1 MKTKSLSYRSPP
13 LSLMLAIF
21 QVASSGFLG
30 ILFCAVFLISR
41 FWEGAFGLDNTLS
54 PLFLQ
59 LVALS
64 ALTCCL
70 GIRDCI
76 VYGKYRKLE
85 KTVMARSEAVT
96 VQQISEELV
105 CSPSDVLA
113 DLGNTL
119 NSRYWS
125 GFGVTDSAFVL
136 VDGAKNA
143 GTILADPDCAFRE
156 TPRLP
161 RRSFGFCALVWFLY
175 MINPGLDRWQDFAIA
190 GVISLVAF
198 LIGAVAFPKKIVVKQ
213 QAIKVQ
219 EYTPE
224 AVETGVEEADD
235 LLREGFFRLSH
246 LVDLDKTIGN
256 EKLAGTV
263 RELLSISGQIFEH
276 VKKQPEK
283 ARKIRQ
289 FVTYYL
295 PTTTKLL
302 RNYEELN
309 RQPVKGSNIEESM
322 RKIEGIM
329 DGILSTF
336 RQHLDDLFRDK
347 NIDIS
352 AEIAVMEN
360 MINQGEILSGN
371 TK

>member
-13 LSLMLAIF
+13 FSLMLAIF
-21 QVASSGFLG
+21 LAASSGFLG
-30 ILFCAVFLISR
+30 ILFCVTFLLSR
-41 FWEGAFGLDNTLS
+41 FWEGAFGIDNTLS

-59 LVALS
+59 LASLS
-64 ALTCCL
+64 GLTSYL
-70 GIRDCI
+70 GVRGCV

-85 KTVMARSEAVT
+85 KAVMARSEAVT
-96 VQQISEELV
+96 VQQVSEELA

-113 DLGNTL
+113 DLGKTL

-156 TPRLP
+156 TTRLS
-161 RRSFGFCALVWFLY
+161 RNSFGFCALVWFLY

-190 GVISLVAF
+190 GVVSLVAF

-213 QAIKVQ
+213 QAIRVQ

-224 AVETGVEEADD
+224 AVKTGVEEADD
-235 LLREGFFRLSH
+235 LLREGFSRLGH

-256 EKLAGTV
+256 EKLSKTV
-263 RELLSISGQIFEH
+263 RELLDITGQIFEH
-276 VKKQPEK
+276 VRKQPEK
-283 ARKIRQ
+283 ARRIRQ

-309 RQPVKGSNIEESM
+309 RQPVKGGNIEESM

-336 RQHLDDLFRDK
+336 RHHLDDLYRDK

-360 MINQGEILSGN
+360 MISQGGILSGN
-371 TK
+371 NR

>member
-1 MKTKSLSYRSPP
+1 MKTKSFSYRSPP

-30 ILFCAVFLISR
+30 ILFGVVFLFS
-41 FWEGAFGLDNTLS
+41 WAVEGGFGIDNTLS

-59 LVALS
+59 LLTLS
-64 ALTCCL
+64 ALSLCL
-70 GIRDCI
+70 GVRNCI

-85 KTVMARSEAVT
+85 KAVMARSEAVT
-96 VQQISEELV
+96 VQQVAEDLA

-119 NSRYWS
+119 NSRCWS
-125 GFGVTDSAFVL
+125 GYGVTDSALVL
-136 VDGAKNA
+136 VDGAKNV
-143 GTILADPDCAFRE
+143 GTIHANPDHAFRE
-156 TPRLP
+156 TTRLS
-161 RRSFGFCALVWFLY
+161 RSSFGLFVLVWFLY
-175 MINPGLDRWQDFAIA
+175 IINPGLDRWQDYAIA
-190 GVISLVAF
+190 GVVSLLAF
-198 LIGAVAFPKKIVVKQ
+198 LIGAVAFPKKIAVKQ
-213 QAIKVQ
+213 QAVRVQ

-224 AVETGVEEADD
+224 AVKTGVEEADN
-235 LLREGFFRLSH
+235 LLLEGFSRLGQ
-246 LVDLDKTIGN
+246 LADLEKTLGN
-256 EKLAGTV
+256 EKLLETV
-263 RELLSISGQIFEH
+263 RELLNIAGQVFDHI
-276 VKKQPEK
+276 KKQPEK

-295 PTTTKLL
+295 PTTIKLL

-309 RQPVKGSNIEESM
+309 RQPVKGSNIEEAM

-336 RQHLDDLFRDK
+336 RQHLDDLYRDK

-360 MINQGEILSGN
+360 MINQGEILSGSN
-371 TK
+371 R